1 MTLRPLPVPPG
12 AEDYLAFD
20 KEAGQNAHG
29 FGGFFEE
36 ACRTLGG
43 DLHLVHRLDRI
54 TSGLILL
61 ARGEKA
67 LRAAHDAWP
76 TKVGKTYVALVRG
89 VPAEPE
95 GTIDYP
101 ILEHRSGR
109 PWLMARAV
117 RAAYDPDRAA
127 RLLRGEGLS
136 FVPPLPPPAR
146 SAVHPAGR
154 AALTHWRFLEGRGEN
169 ALLELSPETGR
180 MHQLR
185 VHLAAIGHPLLG
197 DPLYD
202 PAAGSETTGLGPVP
216 FLRAVRIVWQDPPGA
231 PEGTVWTFE
240 APASEMIPT

>member
-1 MTLRPLPVPPG
+1 MTLRRLPVPPG
-12 AEDYLAFD
+12 AEAYLAFD
-20 KEAGQNAHG
+20 KEAGRNAHG
-29 FGGFFEE
+29 FGGLLEE
-36 ACRTLGG
+36 ARRELGE

-54 TSGLILL
+54 TSGLLLL
-61 ARGEKA
+61 ARGETA
-67 LRAAHDAWP
+67 LRAAHDAWA
-76 TKVGKTYVALVRG
+76 TRVSKTYLALVRG
-89 VPAEPE
+89 IPTESE

-101 ILEHRSGR
+101 VLEHRSGR
-109 PWLMARAV
+109 PWLMERAV

-154 AALTHWRFLEGRGEN
+154 PALTRWRLLENRGPD

-202 PAAGSETTGLGPVP
+202 PETVRGAAGTGPAP
-216 FLRAVRIVWQDPPGA
+216 FLRAVRIVWEEPPGA
-231 PEGTVWTFE
+231 PAGTAWRFE
-240 APASEMIPT
+240 APASEMIPA

>member
-12 AEDYLAFD
+12 AEEYLAFD

-29 FGGFFEE
+29 FGGLLEE
-36 ACRTLGG
+36 ARRALGD
-43 DLHLVHRLDRI
+43 DLQLVHRLDRI
-54 TSGLILL
+54 TSGLLLL

-67 LRAAHDAWP
+67 LRVAHDAWA
-76 TKVGKTYVALVRG
+76 TRVSKTYVALVRG
-89 VPAEPE
+89 IPARPE
-95 GTIDYP
+95 GTIEDP
-101 ILEHRSGR
+101 VLEHRSGR

-117 RAAYDPDRAA
+117 RAAYGPDRAA

-136 FVPPLPPPAR
+136 FIPPLPPPAR

-154 AALTHWRFLEGRGEN
+154 PAVTRWRLLETRGDD

-185 VHLAAIGHPLLG
+185 VHLAAVGHPLLG

-202 PAAGSETTGLGPVP
+202 PQAASSDPGTGPTP
-216 FLRAVRIVWQDPPGA
+216 FLRAVRIVWEDPPGA
-231 PEGTVWTFE
+231 PAGTAWAFE
-240 APASEMIPT
+240 APASEMIPA

>member
-1 MTLRPLPVPPG
+1 VTLRPLPVPPG
-12 AEDYLAFD
+12 AEEYLVFD

-29 FGGFFEE
+29 FGGLFEE
-36 ACRTLGG
+36 ARRALGS

-54 TSGLILL
+54 TSGLLLL
-61 ARGEKA
+61 ARGETA
-67 LRAAHDAWP
+67 LRAAHDAWA
-76 TKVGKTYVALVRG
+76 TRVSKTYLALVRG
-89 VPAEPE
+89 IPTESE

-101 ILEHRSGR
+101 VLEHRSGR
-109 PWLMARAV
+109 PWLMERAV

-136 FVPPLPPPAR
+136 FVPPLPAPAR

-154 AALTHWRFLEGRGEN
+154 PALTRWRLLEPRGAD

-202 PAAGSETTGLGPVP
+202 PETVRGAAGTGPAP
-216 FLRAVRIVWQDPPGA
+216 FLRAVRIVWEEPPGA
-231 PEGTVWTFE
+231 PAGTAWRFE
-240 APASEMIPT
+240 APASEMIPA